1 MQVIPPVR
9 QRPRNRATGLRK
21 SFFLDFSMKTD
32 RPLTYYKWHWQDWRS
47 NRTVQRMSYIE
58 RGLYREL
65 LDECWVEGSVPD
77 DIGLLADIC
86 GCPVD
91 VMTSAWQTL
100 SKCFEH
106 HGNCYTNKKL
116 DSMRTE
122 RDAIRAARSI
132 AGSKGGISKSL
143 KEKETVAIATRLPP
157 VGGVCHIEE
166 KRREENNTPLT
177 PQGGNPAGKPKR
189 AKREETTLT
198 DWLTALPEDQEPI
211 LADDPLLIELDAAGV
226 PAEYVELAWSVFVRD
241 WGAKKAKDWPA
252 TFRNAIRKGWI
263 RLWYF
268 DQSTGECRLSSTGE
282 LARRS
287 MSHG

>member
-1 MQVIPPVR
+1 MSHHTSKPDIW
-9 QRPRNRATGLRK
+9 
-21 SFFLDFSMKTD
+21 M
-32 RPLTYYKWHWQDWRS
+32 PLYVADY
-47 NRTVQRMSYIE
+47 
-58 RGLYREL
+58 
-65 LDECWVEGSVPD
+65 
-77 DIGLLADIC
+77 LAD
-86 GCPVD
+86 
-91 VMTSAWQTL
+91 TAYLTT
-100 SKCFEH
+100 EH
-106 HGNCYTNKKL
+106 HGAYLLMLMAYWRNGPIPDN
-116 DSMRTE
+116 
-122 RDAIRAARSI
+122 DAIIASITKQSSDAWSITRAVLEPFFQVSGGFWVHKRVEAEYDKAKKNRKAAHEKAAKAAAARWGKTEPAAMPDEMLGALLEDMHMQCPSPSPSPI
-132 AGSKGGISKSL
+132 PSQSTEKS
-143 KEKETVAIATRLPP
+143 TP
-157 VGGVCHIEE
+157 
-166 KRREENNTPLT
+166 PLT
-177 PQGGNPAGKPKR
+177 PQGGNPAGKPKL